1 MSGPA
6 SEITK
11 SGLWQAHS
19 SMRMQASTPPAA
31 APPNGAGMS
40 PLEESCG
47 DRLFERWTCQQGSP
61 ERVGLLA
68 DLGGERTQVLFG
80 ELTGTELQLLLL
92 RAEMKRDGH
101 GGSHRSCRPR
111 GVHNDECP
119 EPATGELAPCGGSAM
134 RHVAARRVRRAATSD
149 PRTGGGLTASRPA
162 RRQTPE
168 P

>member
-40 PLEESCG
+40 PLRKSSG

-68 DLGGERTQVLFG
+68 DLGGERTQVFFR

-101 GGSHRSCRPR
+101 VSSHRSR
-111 GVHNDECP
+111 GRVVSTTMNCP
-119 EPATGELAPCGGSAM
+119 EPAAGELVPWQ
-134 RHVAARRVRRAATSD
+134 RFPEQKTPRPRIAA
-149 PRTGGGLTASRPA
+149 G
-162 RRQTPE
+162 
-168 P
+168 

>member
-19 SMRMQASTPPAA
+19 SMRMQASTP
-31 APPNGAGMS
+31 AGGRS
-40 PLEESCG
+40 AERRRDEPLEESCG
-47 DRLFERWTCQQGSP
+47 DRLFEHRACQQGSP

-80 ELTGTELQLLLL
+80 ELTGAELQLLLL

-101 GGSHRSCRPR
+101 GGSHRSCGRM
-111 GVHNDECP
+111 VSTTMKCP
-119 EPATGELAPCGGSAM
+119 GPAAGELVPYSG
-134 RHVAARRVRRAATSD
+134 ARRRRHRTRRIAA
-149 PRTGGGLTASRPA
+149 G
-162 RRQTPE
+162 
-168 P
+168 

>member
-19 SMRMQASTPPAA
+19 SMRMQDSTPPAA

-40 PLEESCG
+40 PLRKSSG

-101 GGSHRSCRPR
+101 GGSIVRARVVSTTMNAPNPRPANWPR
-111 GVHNDECP
+111 AAVLRCAMCP
-119 EPATGELAPCGGSAM
+119 P
-134 RHVAARRVRRAATSD
+134 AAR
-149 PRTGGGLTASRPA
+149 GGRPLLTHEQVLALRH
-162 RRQTPE
+162 
-168 P
+168 

>member
-40 PLEESCG
+40 PLRKSSS

-101 GGSHRSCRPR
+101 GGSHRSCGRVVSATMR
-111 GVHNDECP
+111 CP
-119 EPATGELAPCGGSAM
+119 APAAGELVPCSGFRRS
-134 RHVAARRVRRAATSD
+134 RHRDRQI
-149 PRTGGGLTASRPA
+149 PA
-162 RRQTPE
+162 R
-168 P
+168 